1 MKIEELTIIARKK
14 GTYLQLLA
22 IQLWLK
28 MNVVSK
34 TKCNFPNSRKVH
46 RIFFTKR
53 RNPFK
58 LWHLQNQQTAL
69 RIMYTM
75 YKKEYKKT

>member
-28 MNVVSK
+28 MNVVSE
-34 TKCNFPNSRKVH
+34 TKCNLPSSRKVH
-46 RIFFTKR
+46 RIYFWRKEEIHSNFGTCR
-53 RNPFK
+53 ISK
-58 LWHLQNQQTAL
+58 LRL
-69 RIMYTM
+69 
-75 YKKEYKKT
+75 E